1 MKSSLFKICLI
12 TTIVLVMVGCE
23 SLTLQ
28 EQETN
33 TEPQI
38 KEIKA
43 EPQKQ
48 ESKAKQKKQGTKA
61 EPKKQPS
68 SITENGV
75 TIHPYQLD
83 EIKRKNINQATQK
96 LDDGQNI
103 SAHQN
108 LLKQVKAKLEAK
120 QYNDAEKLA
129 IQAQRIAPQSAE
141 NYLYLSFIALKRNN
155 VKNAESFAR
164 RGLSYAQ
171 NNVTKRQLWMIMQ
184 SIAKQT
190 NNSKLA
196 LEAQTALKTL

>member
-1 MKSSLFKICLI
+1 MKSSLFKIGLLS
-12 TTIVLVMVGCE
+12 TIVLVMVGCE
-23 SLTLQ
+23 SLPKK
-28 EQETN
+28 QETK
-33 TEPQI
+33 TEP
-38 KEIKA
+38 
-43 EPQKQ
+43 
-48 ESKAKQKKQGTKA
+48 S
-61 EPKKQPS
+61 KQPS
-68 SITENGV
+68 SRTENGI

-83 EIKRKNINQATQK
+83 EIKRKNLNQATQK

-120 QYNDAEKLA
+120 QYDDAEKLA

-141 NYLYLSFIALKRNN
+141 NYLYLSFIALQKND

-171 NNVTKRQLWMIMQ
+171 NNATKRQLWLIMQ